1 MARTLIVSDRHNS
14 FFTAN
19 NIRVG
24 NQIPVEGNYV
34 KGDIIVN
41 IGENTASEAMWI
53 CVESGNPGIWEVVG
67 AGAGGNGGSNFIS
80 INDSVFVNEPVNEVS
95 LACLGVGVSSKDK
108 LIVHHNS
115 IHLMEG
121 VDYEISK
128 DGTKIVKLTE
138 GNWNED
144 SEENALFA
152 FELFKGVESVEGD
165 KIVVDS
171 KLTSI
176 TNHVILESGVSEVEI
191 GIEGFNAGNDMMLVF
206 KNGVNMV
213 EGVDYEVQGSKIVS
227 TGEVWNEN
235 GIEDYGM
242 TFVVFKEVVEY
253 NGDAEVKAENIAD
266 GSIGMDKLADDVKGA
281 IEEASNIDLSGY
293 VEQEEYNG
301 KIAELEGKVNEA
313 FTSANNGKQL
323 IASAIGNP
331 LITGNSTFK
340 AMSEAILGLRRESD
354 NENDVREVL
363 YNMMIEDGYNE
374 ATNSMTV
381 DELIDLLDD
390 SQIDTC
396 EIKQI
401 ACGESHAFVLKNDG
415 SLWACGLNDKG
426 QLGLNNTTNKT
437 TFTQVTTNINN
448 DVKQVACGGKH
459 TFIIKNDG
467 SIWATGY
474 NYFGQLGLNNTV
486 DRNVFTQVYTDI
498 TDIKQIACGQN
509 YTIILANDGS
519 LWACGSNNYGEQGLG
534 TSDYDAHSTFTKVTT
549 NINNDVKEVV
559 CGYHSTYILKIDG
572 SLWACGYN
580 NFGQLGLGNSGD
592 NTHRR
597 TFTQVTTNIN
607 DDVKQVVCGINFVY
621 ILKNDGTV
629 WSCGCNNFGQ
639 LGLGTSGSSA
649 VKTTFT
655 QVTTSINNDVKQIS
669 CGGLDVSY
677 GYDQVFIL
685 KNDGTVW
692 SCGSNYY
699 GQLGLGDT
707 TDRSVFTQVTT
718 SINNDVKQISCGG
731 GQSFIFKNDGTVW
744 SCGYNNFGQLGLGTS
759 GSSSKKTTFT
769 QVSTFSSVEIAE
781 YEIRRLKL
789 YYYLLDNEI
798 EVTESMDIGTMLD
811 LLVDDYVNNMI
822 LGYENNLRIIL
833 TDEGVSVSDEDN
845 MDSLITKVDEEF
857 DRKNANAGGG
867 LDIISATELPATGKE
882 NQICVIT
889 DNPVDNFVITSNYSD
904 INTNNTIYIFLGNSL
919 DTTGIKGTNF
929 DLVSNNITMK
939 YYLLSVHQG
948 DNKLDSYIYKN
959 NQWTNATMSSF
970 YIVEKGNSVN
980 KSYTGGFT
988 GDWVVGN
995 LNGTPCYVANIPSN
1009 VNVGGGTMCFDN
1021 YTVNKINV
1029 SDYTTLE
1036 YTIASSMPDYY
1047 FAGEVYMLIN
1057 TTRNT
1062 EEVYKYWKTS
1072 QPGSFTT
1079 YTIDISG
1086 ITGEFYLGIAYIGSG
1101 YGQKLCVSDIRLY

>member
-1 MARTLIVSDRHNS
+1 MAGFNTYLKN
-14 FFTAN
+14 N
-19 NIRVG
+19 NIITG
-24 NQIPVEGNYV
+24 TQIPTEGNF
-34 KGDIIVN
+34 KTGDIIVN
-41 IGENTASEAMWI
+41 IGPNSASEPMWI
-53 CVESGNPGIWEVVG
+53 CNEGGNPGVWGPVG
-67 AGAGGNGGSNFIS
+67 VGGGSIVS
-80 INDSVFVNEPVNEVS
+80 INSSVLINEPVNEIS
-95 LACLGVGVSSKDK
+95 LASLGVGVSSKDK
-108 LIVHHNS
+108 LLVHYNS
-115 IHLMEG
+115 THLLEG
-121 VDYEISK
+121 VHFEISN
-128 DGTKIVKLTE
+128 DGSKIVKLGG
-138 GNWNED
+138 GNWNPEGL
-144 SEENALFA
+144 ENCIFAL
-152 FELFKGVESVEGD
+152 ELFKGVENIDGD

-171 KLTSI
+171 KLACK
-176 TNHVILESGVSEVEI
+176 TNHVVIENACSKVEI

-213 EGVDYEVQGSKIVS
+213 EGVDYEVQGGKIVS

-253 NGDAEVKAENIAD
+253 DGSAEVKAENIAD

-381 DELIDLLDD
+381 DELIELLDD

-509 YTIILANDGS
+509 YTIILANDGG

-559 CGYHSTYILKIDG
+559 CGYHSTYILKNDG

-607 DDVKQVVCGINFVY
+607 NDVKQVVCGINFVY

-798 EVTESMDIGTMLD
+798 EVTESMDIGTMLG

-833 TDEGVSVSDEDN
+833 TDEGVSVSDEDT
-845 MDSLITKVDEEF
+845 MADLIVKTDEEF
-857 DRKNANAGGG
+857 DRKNANSG

-889 DNPVDNFVITSNYSD
+889 DNPVDNYVITSNYSD
-904 INTNNTIYIFLGNSL
+904 INTNTNNTIYIFLGNSL

-929 DLVSNNITMK
+929 DLVSNNITVK

-959 NQWTNATMSSF
+959 NQWTNATMSSV

-980 KSYTGGFT
+980 ESYTGGFT
-988 GDWVVGN
+988 GDWAVGD
-995 LNGTPCYVANIPSN
+995 LNGTPCYVANIPANASA
-1009 VNVGGGTMCFDN
+1009 GGGTMCFDN
-1021 YTVNKINV
+1021 STVNKINL

-1036 YTIASSMPDYY
+1036 CTVASSMPDYSFGGY
-1047 FAGEVYMLIN
+1047 LYMFIN
-1057 TTRNT
+1057 TTRSIT
-1062 EEVYKYWKTS
+1062 IYVDQLYKYWEIS

-1086 ITGEFYLGIAYIGSG
+1086 ITGEFYLGIAFIGRG